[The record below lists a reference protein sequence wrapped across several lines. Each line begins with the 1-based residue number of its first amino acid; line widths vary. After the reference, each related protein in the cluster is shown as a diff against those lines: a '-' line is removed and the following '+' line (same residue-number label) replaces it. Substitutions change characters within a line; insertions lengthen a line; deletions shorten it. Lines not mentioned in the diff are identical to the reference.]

1 MEERKVI
8 IHINRLG
15 PIVDSEIELKPFM
28 VFSGDSGVGK
38 SYAALLVHYVYRV
51 LCNSNDLMPFFE
63 PYLVQHNY
71 FEDISF
77 EEEEIDELLFDF
89 TLNDFETWCNRS
101 AVSYLEDMLGFE
113 GLEAD
118 FQIHFYGMPDIR
130 YEFRMRRNRIE
141 IGDDPRWLYTLYIP
155 GFNGMN
161 TSNYLINGGST
172 FYGVV
177 FHMILSQ
184 CYSMKLYQTFLLP
197 PSRGALVG
205 LSDVARS
212 SILAS
217 MGMYREFLEDLS
229 NIKATKTSDTKQLGK
244 LNALSQKMIDGQI
257 HLRNSELFYAMDTCE
272 IPITAA
278 ASSVK
283 ELAPFALMM
292 QKGVLPEYAI
302 LFEEPESH
310 LHPELQIKVA
320 DLLAFAYQIG
330 SHIQITTHSDYL
342 LRRLNDLI
350 RLDELKTHLSE
361 EEYLSFCQ
369 ANLYNPEITLP
380 SSAVA
385 ALYFEREGEAVK
397 IRKQEVEDGIPFDT
411 FKSAV
416 NKQLLSSVKLSDKLE
431 EIRGCGN

>member
-71 FEDISF
+71 FEDITF
-77 EEEEIDELLFDF
+77 EEEEADELLFDF
-89 TLNDFETWCNRS
+89 TLNDFETWC
-101 AVSYLEDMLGFE
+101 
-113 GLEAD
+113 
-118 FQIHFYGMPDIR
+118 
-130 YEFRMRRNRIE
+130 
-141 IGDDPRWLYTLYIP
+141 DDPRWLYTLYIP

-320 DLLAFAYQIG
+320 DLLAFAHQVG

-397 IRKQEVEDGIPFDT
+397 IWKQEVEDGIPFDT

>member
-1 MEERKVI
+1 MEERKII

-15 PIVDSEIELKPFM
+15 PITDSDIELKPFM
-28 VFSGDSGVGK
+28 VFSGESGVGK
-38 SYAALLVHYVYRV
+38 SYAALLVHYVYRI
-51 LCNSNDLMPFFE
+51 LCDNGVIQSFFAKYIVE
-63 PYLVQHNY
+63 HNY
-71 FEDISF
+71 FNDIVFEDEGKNVELFHFSF
-77 EEEEIDELLFDF
+77 AE
-89 TLNDFETWCNRS
+89 FEDWCNTV
-101 AVSYLEDMLGFE
+101 AVSYLGDMLGFSE
-113 GLEAD
+113 FDAD
-118 FQIHFYGMPDIR
+118 FQIHFCGMPPIQ
-130 YEFRMRRNRIE
+130 YSFVVKRNMVMMGE
-141 IGDDPRWLYTLYIP
+141 KEAYHYTLSL
-155 GFNGMN
+155 NGLAGIRSPHLPLIIGEPTFYEAVFQMALQHH
-161 TSNYLINGGST
+161 YLINLERT
-172 FYGVV
+172 
-177 FHMILSQ
+177 I
-184 CYSMKLYQTFLLP
+184 LLP
-197 PSRGALVG
+197 PSRGSLIG
-205 LSDVARS
+205 LSDITRS

-217 MGMYREFLEDLS
+217 VGMYREFLENLSDL
-229 NIKATKTSDTKQLGK
+229 KAAQKKEEHYSFLVKGL
-244 LNALSQKMIDGQI
+244 LNGEIS
-257 HLRNSELFYAMDTCE
+257 NSEGDMFYSMDTFE

-283 ELAPFALMM
+283 ELAPFALML
-292 QKGVLPEYAI
+292 QKGLLSEYAI

-320 DLLAFAYQIG
+320 DLLAFAHLVG